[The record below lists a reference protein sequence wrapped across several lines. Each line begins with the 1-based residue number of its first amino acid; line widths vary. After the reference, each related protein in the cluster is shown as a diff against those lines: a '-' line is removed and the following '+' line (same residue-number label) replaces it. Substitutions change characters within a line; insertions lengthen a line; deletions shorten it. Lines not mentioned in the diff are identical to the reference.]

1 MDSEWVWIF
10 VGAQAAFP
18 GGVFC
23 ELEAAEAWILKHQL
37 SGTLSRYPVDD
48 GVYDYSLRRGWFAPR
63 TDQQRSSNFIE
74 RFSSAS
80 LEHYHYERGMRDVGG

>member
-18 GGVFC
+18 GGVFT
-23 ELEAAEAWILKHQL
+23 ELERAEAWILRHQL

-48 GVYDYSLRRGWFAPR
+48 GVYVHALRRCWFSPR
-63 TDQQRSSNFIE
+63 TDEHRSSRFIE

-80 LEHYHYERGMRDVGG
+80 LEHYHYEGGMRDAS